1 MSKENKPKLHRK
13 DILIGEGKIDV
24 KCILIDNKAINITPV
39 VTASIDSYITHDDC
53 SDCGTEFEKRYTY
66 QRKCN
71 LCLMLD
77 KVEKYNNLEL
87 VEWDGET
94 PLAIYDDDVYFFDY
108 ESIEEYC
115 EENEVI
121 MSELMLVV
129 CNKSTFRTLDYDY
142 FMDDT
147 HEDWEPSTEF
157 ETKVKEFNE
166 WLEQQDTNTYFP
178 TNKRVTIFQGSED
191 TNDIS

>member
-1 MSKENKPKLHRK
+1 MRKENKPKLHRK
-13 DILIGEGKIDV
+13 DIEIKKGKIEVDCIVIEGKT
-24 KCILIDNKAINITPV
+24 INLTPV
-39 VTASIDSYITHDDC
+39 PHSDISNYATHDDC
-53 SDCGTEFEKRYTY
+53 ADCGTEFEKRYTY
-66 QRKCN
+66 QRKCGS
-71 LCLMLD
+71 CLMRD
-77 KVEKYNNLEL
+77 KIEKYNSFTL

-94 PLAIYDDDVYFFDY
+94 PLAIYDDDIYFFSY
-108 ESIEEYC
+108 EEIEEYC

-121 MSELMLVV
+121 MSDLMLVL

-157 ETKVKEFNE
+157 ETKVKDFNE
-166 WLEQQDTNTYFP
+166 WLEQQNTHTYFP

-191 TNDIS
+191 TNG